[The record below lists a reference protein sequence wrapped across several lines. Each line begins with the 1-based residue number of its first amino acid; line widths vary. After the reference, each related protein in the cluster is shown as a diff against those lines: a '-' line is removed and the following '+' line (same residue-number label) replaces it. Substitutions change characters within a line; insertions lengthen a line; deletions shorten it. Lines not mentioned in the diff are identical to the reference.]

1 MEGLLVYLQQEFPW
15 PALIHIPFKSFLFC
29 LEISI
34 VHGLISSNF
43 NFHTFFFKS
52 ALSIFFHQKC
62 TQGKEKNP
70 FAASDVLLLLPS
82 VNV

>member
-15 PALIHIPFKSFLFC
+15 PALIHIPFKSFLSC

-43 NFHTFFFKS
+43 NFHTFF
-52 ALSIFFHQKC
+52 
-62 TQGKEKNP
+62 
-70 FAASDVLLLLPS
+70 
-82 VNV
+82 